1 MTDIKAFK
9 FLDID
14 YEDSPGILITD
25 DEYSND
31 LSSILSYTKLYYCK
45 NNTCDETTG
54 YIKLS
59 NNEVY
64 YCDSK
69 YCSELQDVV
78 ECNDNHTNNIGK
90 AFYDS
95 SDDKFKICV
104 NNGNSSS
111 NNFRLR
117 TISSSNKN
125 YIFNLVNKNSLLYRL
140 YISDKGGNIIGL
152 STTDGNY
159 LVGIDVNNDTKTDM
173 IKCTSSNGNASSC
186 YRSTIYGYFLNTLD
200 DGSFTNFIYCS
211 KEEGCSLIQPKDGFF
226 LNDDNEIFRCNSTKC
241 ELIIDFGST
250 CENNQYKFIK
260 KNKKL
265 MYCNRNA
272 EVEISSTE
280 KYYQLS
286 EIDVV
291 NSSFPENIISGNGYI
306 LLKVS
311 QYSITQITTD
321 SYGICVNK
329 DNTRDNKCN
338 TKNSYEY
345 ICLNINETCSKKLNI
360 CQPKINK
367 GPCSGYYLV
376 DINEDTN
383 VGTLYH
389 CTNTDEIYCNIPDKI
404 ERGYF
409 KVTDNDFSKI
419 VNYFKCDDEK
429 CTKLDYRNGSGCN
442 YPGDLH
448 LQDEILWVCIDYIT
462 SVRFID
468 NFTQVIMKID
478 KDDEIFGTQA
488 NNGNYVMLNYGC
500 FNK

>member
-1 MTDIKAFK
+1 MTYIDYDSHKLLDSKCDYLTDTIMDTIYYCDEGDCEPIDLELLSNTYLIYNKIYSLSNENNGKISIKYLNMTDIKAFK

-152 STTDGNY
+152 STT
-159 LVGIDVNNDTKTDM
+159 
-173 IKCTSSNGNASSC
+173 
-186 YRSTIYGYFLNTLD
+186 
-200 DGSFTNFIYCS
+200 
-211 KEEGCSLIQPKDGFF
+211 
-226 LNDDNEIFRCNSTKC
+226 
-241 ELIIDFGST
+241 
-250 CENNQYKFIK
+250 
-260 KNKKL
+260 
-265 MYCNRNA
+265 
-272 EVEISSTE
+272 
-280 KYYQLS
+280 
-286 EIDVV
+286 
-291 NSSFPENIISGNGYI
+291 
-306 LLKVS
+306 
-311 QYSITQITTD
+311 
-321 SYGICVNK
+321 
-329 DNTRDNKCN
+329 
-338 TKNSYEY
+338 
-345 ICLNINETCSKKLNI
+345 
-360 CQPKINK
+360 
-367 GPCSGYYLV
+367 
-376 DINEDTN
+376 
-383 VGTLYH
+383 
-389 CTNTDEIYCNIPDKI
+389 
-404 ERGYF
+404 
-409 KVTDNDFSKI
+409 
-419 VNYFKCDDEK
+419 
-429 CTKLDYRNGSGCN
+429 
-442 YPGDLH
+442 
-448 LQDEILWVCIDYIT
+448 
-462 SVRFID
+462 
-468 NFTQVIMKID
+468 
-478 KDDEIFGTQA
+478 
-488 NNGNYVMLNYGC
+488 
-500 FNK
+500 